1 MKTRN
6 QTSTRKCRDRAVWML
21 STRLIRL
28 KRVDSAGDMP
38 SPVMSA
44 SGAATKIV
52 TKYASSWRLLYATQ
66 PCSVGHCNDRY

>member
-1 MKTRN
+1 MNSTN
-6 QTSTRKCRDRAVWML
+6 QTNTRKCSERAVWML
-21 STRLIRL
+21 SSLLIRL

-52 TKYASSWRLLYATQ
+52 MKYANS
-66 PCSVGHCNDRY
+66 